1 MMGDKVTYL
10 SKNLKHGKHLL
21 SLIHKN
27 FWLIKKSAETVAS
40 SSWSQTSDLSYIR
53 PYFKTIISILYVHT
67 KEMCIMNLIKKD
79 TLIIGRY
86 VKVLN
91 ITFMVINLS

>member
-1 MMGDKVTYL
+1 MMVDKVTYL
-10 SKNLKHGKHLL
+10 SKNLKRVKHLL

-27 FWLIKKSAETVAS
+27 FWLIKKSVEMVTS
-40 SSWSQTSDLSYIR
+40 SSWSQNSDLSQIR
-53 PYFKTIISILYVHT
+53 PYFKNIISILYVHT
-67 KEMCIMNLIKKD
+67 KDMCFTNLIIKD

>member
-1 MMGDKVTYL
+1 MHLYVFLHVVLHMRL
-10 SKNLKHGKHLL
+10 SAGVAHL
-21 SLIHKN
+21 
-27 FWLIKKSAETVAS
+27 
-40 SSWSQTSDLSYIR
+40 SQIR

-67 KEMCIMNLIKKD
+67 KDVCITNFIIKD